1 MDNPK
6 KEELLK
12 MTLEEIQKI
21 VERQRRDI
29 EDYENSQKQK
39 LIEQYLK
46 NEEEINKIKAE
57 KNAIK
62 NLDTNQVFYDY
73 LNTSKTKRQ
82 DKKTLVVEELGPN
95 NTWKE
100 VPFNDYRPFYAS
112 DGYYYCYDINDKSLW
127 VSPNGKDWT
136 KSDNKTKKEEDAE
149 KLDKDNYIYSKDN
162 VHRTNKDT
170 HIIEYLNNNT
180 NTWEKTYHNLEKPFK
195 DKDGKT
201 KKYFGDVLKT
211 YYNHRYRT
219 DEEIAKLNRQDS
231 EEPITQEATQGQ
243 EPVSP
248 TRTEAATP
256 VVESSVTQ
264 SSVVSNTPQMQA
276 TQQIQ
281 TTVPFN
287 YNDYD
292 YSRGNHL
299 TKYQKIEKAAENY
312 VEGQKATSSFKR
324 IMKKIGTG
332 FGVALGA
339 GIALNSFGLAVP
351 IGAVGMLLKSV
362 DKEKELDERDAKIK
376 GDIYEKEEKLKIT
389 GYGPARNKLQNELND
404 ARIEENLIE
413 ATRMFRFK
421 EFLRTSVKWA
431 GIVGT
436 IGTALVSFPVGLGA
450 AAVAGIGVEW
460 SKSDSKTKEKE
471 DAYLEK
477 VRQEELAKL
486 RYAQQQ
492 YLAYQAA
499 RNNQAVQQ
507 QTNNNPII
515 VPNNVLIGNQQM
527 QNSQGGRTL

>member
-1 MDNPK
+1 MPED
-6 KEELLK
+6 LLK
-12 MTLEEIQKI
+12 DKSLEEIQKL
-21 VERQRRDI
+21 I
-29 EDYENSQKQK
+29 EGQEKEKEKAKEELEKQK

-82 DKKTLVVEELGPN
+82 DKKTLVVEELGPD

-136 KSDNKTKKEEDAE
+136 KLDNKTKKEEDAE
-149 KLDKDNYIYSKDN
+149 KLDKDNYIYSKDK

-292 YSRGNHL
+292 FSNGNYMSYFEKIDRNAE
-299 TKYQKIEKAAENY
+299 KYIKQEK
-312 VEGQKATSSFKR
+312 SSAMIKRAFKKV
-324 IMKKIGTG
+324 ITG
-332 FGVALGA
+332 FGVAVGT
-339 GIALNSFGLAVP
+339 GFIFNSLAAAVP
-351 IGAVGMLLKSV
+351 VGLVGMFVKSG
-362 DKEKELDERDAKIK
+362 KGEKKLDEKSAELK
-376 GDIYEKEEKLKIT
+376 GDIWANSTKLASTYKEET
-389 GYGPARNKLQNELND
+389 RNQIQNNINR
-404 ARIEENLIE
+404 AMIEENIIK
-413 ATRMFRFK
+413 ATRRHRLR
-421 EFLRTSVKWA
+421 EFLKTNIKWA
-431 GIVGT
+431 AIAGALGT
-436 IGTALVSFPVGLGA
+436 FVFSLPVGA
-450 AAVAGIGVEW
+450 ISAAVAGIGVELNK
-460 SKSDSKTKEKE
+460 SKSETEEKE
-471 DAYLEK
+471 NAYLQR
-477 VRQEELAKL
+477 VRQNEINKL

-492 YLAYQAA
+492 YQAALAAQNAA
-499 RNNQAVQQ
+499 RNNQPVVQQ
-507 QTNNNPII
+507 NNSNEII
-515 VPNNVLIGNQQM
+515 IEDEDLIDTQ
-527 QNSQGGRTL
+527 SRGRTL